1 MEANE
6 KELTGYPSIDKPWEK
21 YYNSPESFK
30 VPMCKNYDY
39 IYQEAKKYGDNI
51 AIEYFNAKITYNQL
65 FDNVEKVAKSL
76 KALNVQ
82 ENEIVSVCLP
92 NIPEVVYVYFAINR
106 IGAVAN
112 MLDLRCNSSTLIQ
125 SCVEGKSKL
134 LITLDMVLEKF
145 LEEKG
150 QTQLETIVT
159 VSPTNSLGGI
169 FKLSSELKNKF
180 KNSDD
185 YVISWKEFINVG
197 IEYKGIIDS
206 EYKPDAT
213 AVIAYTGGTTGIPKG
228 VSGTNE
234 NLNSYLEMTK
244 YNEYPINVSD
254 RSLLIAP
261 PWTYYGLNSCL
272 NVYFCKGQ
280 VVVMLPKVGAD
291 ELGEIVLKHKPNQIV
306 TVPSALNAMI
316 NDIKPSFCLDFIK
329 SIIVGADKLDETF
342 ETTFNDFLKQ
352 HDSHAAISKG
362 YGMTEVMAAASYT
375 IPQCNIIGS
384 VGIPCVGNIISIFEE
399 GSEPPKELKI
409 GEKGEV
415 AIFGPSVMKGY
426 FGEAAKEDSSVLR
439 KHSDGTIWAH
449 TGDIGHMDC
458 NGVLYIDGRIKRMFT
473 KNGYKVFAGEVER
486 QIMKHEKVENCAV
499 IAVPDDIN
507 GSNEKA
513 YVVLKKKSDKDTV
526 KQELFDMLKASLY
539 DYEIP
544 DYIGFIAEMPL
555 TRMNKI
561 DYRALEKM
569 AEKI

>member
-1 MEANE
+1 MNTK
-6 KELTGYPSIDKPWEK
+6 KELTGYPSIDKPWLK
-21 YYNSPESFK
+21 YYDSPESFK

-51 AIEYFNAKITYNQL
+51 AIEYFNVKITYNQI

-92 NIPEVVYVYFAINR
+92 NIPEVVYVYYAINR

-125 SCVEGKSKL
+125 SCVEGNSKL

-145 LEEKG
+145 LEGKG

-180 KNSDD
+180 KISED
-185 YVISWKEFINVG
+185 YVISWKDFINTG
-197 IEYKGIIDS
+197 IEYNGIIDS
-206 EYKPDAT
+206 EYKPDT
-213 AVIAYTGGTTGIPKG
+213 IAVIAYTGGTTGIPKG
-228 VSGTNE
+228 VAGTNE

-244 YNEYPINVSD
+244 YNEYPIIVSD

-272 NVYFCKGQ
+272 NAYFCKGQ

-291 ELGEIVLKHKPNQIV
+291 ELGEIVIKYRPNHIV
-306 TVPSALNAMI
+306 TVPSALNALV
-316 NDIKPSFCLDFIK
+316 NDIKPTFDLNFIK

-342 ETTFNDFLKQ
+342 ETTFNAFLKQ
-352 HDSHAAISKG
+352 HGSYATISKG

-375 IPQCNIIGS
+375 ISQCNIIGS

-426 FGEAAKEDSSVLR
+426 FGEAAKEDNSVLR
-439 KHSDGTIWAH
+439 KHADGTIWAH
-449 TGDIGHMDC
+449 TGDIGHMDS

-473 KNGYKVFAGEVER
+473 KNGYKVFSAEVER

-499 IAVPDDIN
+499 IAVPDEIN

-526 KQELFDMLKASLY
+526 RQELFDMLKASLY

-544 DYIGFIAEMPL
+544 DSIEFIAEMPL
-555 TRMNKI
+555 TGMNKI

-569 AEKI
+569 AEEMQ